1 MRHRDGY
8 SFGESGYVKFLRRDN
23 KVYFMFS
30 FLTVQ
35 AKINFHFTVSLTII
49 LIKENK
55 SKSRD

>member
-35 AKINFHFTVSLTII
+35 AKINFHFTYLSQ
-49 LIKENK
+49 
-55 SKSRD
+55 